1 MVFKALHD
9 AQAWSVPQ
17 LSLSG
22 AAKLLHTQHKASH
35 GCSVSAGWF
44 IFSELVW
51 ELTLFL
57 H

>member
-1 MVFKALHD
+1 MVSKALHD

-22 AAKLLHTQHKASH
+22 AKLLHTQHKASH
-35 GCSVSAGWF
+35 GCSASAGWF

>member
-1 MVFKALHD
+1 MVSKALHD

-22 AAKLLHTQHKASH
+22 AKLLHTQHKASH
-35 GCSVSAGWF
+35 GCSASAGWF

-51 ELTLFL
+51 ELTPFL